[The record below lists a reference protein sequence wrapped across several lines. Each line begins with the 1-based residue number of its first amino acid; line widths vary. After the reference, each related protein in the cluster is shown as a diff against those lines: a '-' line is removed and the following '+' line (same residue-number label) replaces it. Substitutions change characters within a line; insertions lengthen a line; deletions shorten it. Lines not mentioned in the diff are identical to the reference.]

1 MIGDNLVL
9 KLAMVLVVRLTII
22 QVCSIMYWNLYL
34 LLVENAFDRV
44 GWGKFG
50 LVLNR
55 VSIKWRFLES
65 L

>member
-9 KLAMVLVVRLTII
+9 KLAIVLVVRLTSI
-22 QVCSIMYWNLYL
+22 QVCSIMYWILYL

-50 LVLNR
+50 LVLNG
-55 VSIKWRFLES
+55 VNVKWRFLES